1 MRQMS
6 AEPRRPDSAIALSVI
21 RAQAGI
27 AVIAVLVAYGLRGK
41 PAALAAAYG
50 SLTAL
55 VPTIYVALRVF
66 ARRVPDAP
74 QQMAGAFFQAQI
86 GKFAL
91 TAVMFAFGAMMLAKQ
106 FPALLAAYV
115 ACLAAYWVV
124 LARTASRNGIQSN

>member
-1 MRQMS
+1 MRQIHS
-6 AEPRRPDSAIALSVI
+6 EPRRPDSAIALSVI

-27 AVIAVLVAYGLRGK
+27 AAIAALVAYGVRGK

-50 SLTAL
+50 GLTAL
-55 VPTIYVALRVF
+55 VPTIYVALRLF
-66 ARRVPDAP
+66 ARRAPDAP
-74 QQMAGAFFQAQI
+74 REVVGAFFQAEI

-106 FPALLAAYV
+106 FLVVLAAYV

-124 LARTASRNGIQSN
+124 LARTAAREGIQSN